1 MTIELIIVLIV
12 SILVVGVAIS
22 YLLQN
27 SKDENKS
34 QDYTPPA
41 YSSEELDNIKL
52 AEELYN
58 KDLRPAIARKAK
70 TKVTK
75 QITPQVVE
83 KVVELA
89 KVFPDD
95 AAINLE
101 AVKNV
106 KESKPEFPIDKPAK
120 KKKKYYPKNN

>member
-41 YSSEELDNIKL
+41 YSAEELDNIKL

-58 KDLRPAIARKAK
+58 KDLRPAIAKKAK
-70 TKVTK
+70 TKVPK